1 MTEEQNASTDKPIS
15 ESPTPQSEQEATS
28 SLSPQTAPKWRKWL
42 YQIVPHLITSLV
54 SVALALAII
63 SFSHEPEPRI
73 QPVVRPTPGPT
84 LAVVPTIVIATRTP
98 ALPPDERVLSQEL
111 LDLQIRV
118 DELWSALYI
127 ARAANQL
134 ADAENALRLND
145 ITEFERTLVVVDASL
160 ALAYERSGDLNKGPI
175 SEFRSQISQIR
186 DDIYIRPEGTDIKL
200 KVLRQR
206 MLSLVEEP

>member
-1 MTEEQNASTDKPIS
+1 MTEEQNASTDKPIN
-15 ESPTPQSEQEATS
+15 ESPAPQSEQEATS
-28 SLSPQTAPKWRKWL
+28 SLSPQTAPKWL
-42 YQIVPHLITSLV
+42 FLLIPHLLTGLI
-54 SVALALAII
+54 SVALTLAIV
-63 SFSHEPEPRI
+63 SFNRDPEPGI

-84 LAVVPTIVIATRTP
+84 TQIVPSVVVATRTP
-98 ALPPDERVLSQEL
+98 QLPPDERVLSQEL

-118 DELWSALYI
+118 DELWSGLYI

-134 ADAENALRLND
+134 ADAESALRLND
-145 ITEFERTLVVVDASL
+145 TSEVERTLVVVDASL

-186 DDIYIRPEGTDIKL
+186 DDLYIRPEGIDLKL